1 MNDDLFEGIQD
12 KNVERMNFVSKQLR
26 HGIVG
31 GRPDGTMEPHGT
43 GQPEQQKALESLL
56 RQILNTDA
64 DLRNEISQL
73 KDRLATEQDAR
84 AHLEKI
90 IRQVADLI
98 VNGSKG
104 A

>member
-26 HGIVG
+26 QGIVG
-31 GRPDGTMEPHGT
+31 GRPDGTMEPAQGT
-43 GQPEQQKALESLL
+43 IETFIQN
-56 RQILNTDA
+56 IMNVDA
-64 DLRNEISQL
+64 GLRNEIDQL
-73 KDRLATEQDAR
+73 KRQLAREQGAR
-84 AHLEKI
+84 EHLQGI